1 MRSSNDHISFID
13 QVKTA
18 IDNPLLYRH
27 FGSWRY
33 EGGSIVRGLWELHD
47 VFPQEL
53 DLEPFLH
60 QHLNHFLVSLYMVT
74 NHVVPNLP

>member
-1 MRSSNDHISFID
+1 MV

-18 IDNPLLYRH
+18 IDNPLVYRH

-33 EGGSIVRGLWELHD
+33 EGGSIVRGLWELND
-47 VFPQEL
+47 VFPEEL

-60 QHLNHFLVSLYMVT
+60 DHLNHFLVSLHISKHFHIT
-74 NHVVPNLP
+74 GWSIR